1 MRINNGK
8 PGDIHP
14 PAGSYS
20 HSITIP
26 GNSELVFVSGQV
38 GMRPDGSIPESFAE
52 QAELVF
58 RNLDAV
64 LHANGLV
71 ANDIVKMT
79 TFIVKGQAGEVVRD
93 ARAKYLDAHR
103 PASTAVY
110 VEALVAPEL
119 LLEVECIAVRLL

>member
-8 PGDIHP
+8 PSDIHP

-26 GNSELVFVSGQV
+26 GNSELIFVSGQV
-38 GMRPDGSIPESFAE
+38 AMRPDGTIPESFE
-52 QAELVF
+52 DQADLVF
-58 RNLDAV
+58 QNLVAV

-71 ANDIVKMT
+71 TNDIVKMT

-93 ARAKYLDAHR
+93 ARNKYLDAHR

-110 VEALVAPEL
+110 VEALVSPKL
-119 LLEVECIAVRLL
+119 LLEVECMAVRLL